1 MTTLRLS
8 TAHPATAKAD
18 ALVVFVH
25 PRKSGAVLATGT
37 SVPKPVAGKLVK
49 LLRIASPD
57 IATSEVVVCP
67 SPEAVAA
74 DLVVFT
80 CTTAEPAPEALRRA
94 AGNALRALSGR
105 STVAIACPSTDP
117 EHIAAIGQGARLG
130 GYRFT
135 SFHGSGARDGR
146 ADSSAEEILLLVS
159 DARSKS
165 VQSAV
170 KNSEVVT
177 DAVLATRD
185 LVNTPPSAQ
194 SPNDLAE
201 AVRKSAAD
209 TPVRVD
215 VFSERKLAREGF
227 GGILG
232 VGQGSINPPRLVRM
246 SYHPAK
252 ATGHLALVGKG
263 ITFDSGGLSLK
274 PPAGMITM
282 KCDMAG
288 AAAVAMATL
297 AIARLRIP
305 VQVTAYLAIA
315 ENMPSGTAQR
325 PGDVLTMYG
334 GKTVEVL
341 NTDAEGRLVL
351 ADALVRACEDEP
363 DLLVDV
369 ATLTGAQTV
378 ALGTR
383 ISAVMANDEEL
394 RDRVI
399 AAADSAGEQMWPMPL
414 PPELRPSLKSKI
426 ADIANVGERMG
437 SMMTAGLFLADFVA
451 DGVSWAHLDIAGPAF
466 NEGQG
471 HDYTPSGG
479 TGTAVRT
486 LISLARQLAD

>member
-1 MTTLRLS
+1 MTSLRLS
-8 TAHPATAKAD
+8 TAHPSTAKSD

-37 SVPKPVAGKLVK
+37 SVPKPVASKLLK
-49 LLRIASPD
+49 LLRIASPK
-57 IATSEVVVCP
+57 IAASEVVVCP
-67 SPEAVAA
+67 SPEAVSA

-80 CTTAEPAPEALRRA
+80 CTPADPDIEAMRRA
-94 AGNALRALSGR
+94 AGNALRALMDR

-117 EHIAAIGQGARLG
+117 EQIAAIGQGARLG
-130 GYRFT
+130 AYQFT
-135 SFHGSGARDGR
+135 SFRGSGDRDGR
-146 ADSSAEEILLLVS
+146 TGTDEILLLVS

-165 VQSAV
+165 VQSEV
-170 KNSEVVT
+170 KKSEIIT
-177 DAVLATRD
+177 NAVLATRD

-215 VFSERKLAREGF
+215 VYSERKLAREGF

-252 ATGHLALVGKG
+252 AQGHLALVGKG

-274 PPAGMITM
+274 PAASMITM

-315 ENMPSGTAQR
+315 ENMPSGSAQR

-363 DLLVDV
+363 DVLVDV

-378 ALGTR
+378 ALGTH

-399 AAADSAGEQMWPMPL
+399 AAAGTAGEQMWPMPL
-414 PPELRPSLKSKI
+414 PPELRASLKSKI
-426 ADIANVGERMG
+426 ADIANIGERLG
-437 SMMTAGLFLADFVA
+437 GMMTAGLFLSDFVQ

-466 NEGQG
+466 NEGHG
-471 HDYTPSGG
+471 RDYTPSGG
-479 TGTAVRT
+479 TGAAVRT

>member
-1 MTTLRLS
+1 VTSLRLS
-8 TAHPATAKAD
+8 TAHPATAKSD

-25 PRKSGAVLATGT
+25 PGKSGAVLASGT

-49 LLRIASPD
+49 LLRVAAPRIAASD
-57 IATSEVVVCP
+57 VVVCP

-74 DLVVFT
+74 DLVIFT
-80 CTTAEPAPEALRRA
+80 CTPADPDTEGLRRA
-94 AGNALRALSGR
+94 AGNALRAVTDR
-105 STVAIACPSTDP
+105 STVAIACPSTEP
-117 EHIAAIGQGARLG
+117 EQIAAIGQGARLG
-130 GYRFT
+130 AYRFT
-135 SFHGSGARDGR
+135 AFRGTGDGDSR
-146 ADSSAEEILLLVS
+146 AAAGTDEILLLVS

-165 VQSAV
+165 VQSAL
-170 KNSEVVT
+170 KKSELVT
-177 DAVLATRD
+177 DAVLSTRD

-232 VGQGSINPPRLVRM
+232 VGQGSVNPPRLVRM

-252 ATGHLALVGKG
+252 ARGHLALVGKG

-274 PPAGMITM
+274 PAASMVTM

-305 VQVTAYLAIA
+305 VQVTSYLAIA
-315 ENMPSGTAQR
+315 ENMPSGSAQR

-363 DLLVDV
+363 DVLVDV

-378 ALGTR
+378 ALGTH
-383 ISAVMANDEEL
+383 ISAVMANDDEL
-394 RDRVI
+394 RDRVVS
-399 AAADSAGEQMWPMPL
+399 AAGSTGEQMWPMPL

-426 ADIANVGERMG
+426 ADIANIGERLGGML
-437 SMMTAGLFLADFVA
+437 TAGLFLSDFVRE
-451 DGVSWAHLDIAGPAF
+451 GVSWAHVDIAGPAF
-466 NEGQG
+466 NEGPG
-471 HDYTPSGG
+471 RDYTPSGG
-479 TGTAVRT
+479 TGASVRT
-486 LISLARQLAD
+486 LIALARQLAD